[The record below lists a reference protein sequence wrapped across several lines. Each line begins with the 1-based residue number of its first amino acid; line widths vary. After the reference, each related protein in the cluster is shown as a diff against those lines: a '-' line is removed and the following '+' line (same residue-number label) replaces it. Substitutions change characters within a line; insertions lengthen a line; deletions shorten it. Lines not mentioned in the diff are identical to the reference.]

1 MLRRIPFDSLVLAT
15 IVRDLQP
22 YVGGKVQEVRQR
34 DPFTIQLELYR
45 REVARLLICVHPE
58 WYRVHLSHARIKTES
73 PPPMFLAAL
82 RARLDGA
89 VITSIR
95 QIAGDRILSVEFDG
109 ECGPHALVVELMG
122 KHSNAILID
131 AQQRCIA
138 AAKWVRRDQSKRPIR
153 PNAEYELP
161 PVMDADP
168 RDPAADSRMLRSLRE
183 MHPGAALGR
192 LPSELP
198 GWSEGFGAYPY
209 DLGPIGYPW
218 MPRASLSVALDAAYT
233 YFEQRERFD
242 RLRHLLLTHLDRGI
256 EARDVALR
264 DLAQARER
272 ANRAPEWQLEAELL
286 LAYQYNISPGASLAE
301 VYDYD
306 GELRRIPLD
315 PELSVRENAEA
326 RFTKAKRAKSRRDE
340 VEEQYGRILS
350 VRAEL
355 AALRRA
361 VEIAEREIDLEP
373 LRAEAQRRNWL
384 QTPRVV
390 ATGPNARPEDR
401 PYEGH
406 RIRELLA
413 PGDVTVLYGEN
424 AEANDWL
431 TLRVAKANDY
441 WLHVRGNT
449 SAHVVIRTQ
458 QRPERIQPAV
468 FEFAAR
474 VAVRNSPLKHANFV
488 PVDITLRKYVR
499 KVRGAPKGTVQ
510 YTHERTIHVDGISG
524 G

>member
-1 MLRRIPFDSLVLAT
+1 MLKRIPYDSLVLAT

-22 YVGGKVQEVRQR
+22 YVGGKVQEIRQR
-34 DPFTIQLELYR
+34 DAFTIQLELYR
-45 REVARLLICVHPE
+45 REVARLLVCVHPE
-58 WYRVHLSHARIKTES
+58 WYRVHLSHGRIPTET

-89 VITSIR
+89 TITGIR
-95 QIAGDRILSVEFDG
+95 QIGGDRILSIEFDG
-109 ECGPHALVVELMG
+109 EAGPHALVVELMG

-131 AQQRCIA
+131 AEQRCIA

-161 PVMDADP
+161 PVMDATDRDP
-168 RDPAADSRMLRSLRE
+168 RADSRPLGQLRE
-183 MHPGAALGR
+183 AHGIAA
-192 LPSELP
+192 PDEQP
-198 GWSEGFGAYPY
+198 GWSEGFGAYPV
-209 DLGPIGYPW
+209 DLGPLGYPW
-218 MPRASLSVALDAAYT
+218 VPRASLSVALDAAYT
-233 YFEQRERFD
+233 HLERHERTE
-242 RLRHLLLTHLDRGI
+242 RLRSLLLTHLDRGI

-264 DLAQARER
+264 DLAQARDR
-272 ANRAPEWQLEAELL
+272 ADRAAGWQLEAELL
-286 LAYQYNISPGASLAE
+286 LAYQYNIPPGAAVAE
-301 VYDYD
+301 VYDYE
-306 GELRRIPLD
+306 GALRRISLD
-315 PELSVRENAEA
+315 PEASVRANAEA
-326 RFTKAKRAKSRRDE
+326 RFVKAKRAKARRDE
-340 VEEQYGRILS
+340 VEEQYGRILA

-355 AALRRA
+355 VAHRRA
-361 VEIAEREIDLEP
+361 VVAAIQEADLEP
-373 LRAEAQRRNWL
+373 LRAEAQRRHWL
-384 QTPRVV
+384 QTPRAASV
-390 ATGPNARPEDR
+390 GPNSRPEDR

-449 SAHVVIRTQ
+449 SAHVVIRTL

-468 FEFAAR
+468 FEFAAK